1 MNFDPERVENELAE
15 IQKQSSPTEAR
26 TVILNLL
33 VISNEETRPWAER
46 ALGAVLGKRAARVI
60 HIVET
65 DADESDISLS
75 ARCYLDHEHKS
86 VCFQEVLIE
95 NGSDN
100 VGAAPGSWTP
110 LLIRDI
116 PVYVLWL
123 TPFSGRQALLDHVQ
137 EQADKLIIDSEYA
150 AAGGDSP
157 GRIRGAATGIMLP
170 EGFGV
175 SDLTW
180 QRMLPLRRVTA
191 HVFDPPELESA
202 LFELEA
208 VELEGGPPMYG
219 ALYLAWLANR
229 LGWQPASQPGQ
240 TGDKGAAD
248 GGAARGG
255 TEPGTARDGQA
266 GSDDDRALDRTH
278 RYLDQQGREVTT
290 THHTQRDIEE
300 GLSVT
305 MRFFD
310 RKNIE
315 LSAKP
320 GGCVWIEGDAGDS
333 HSEAFTVPS
342 AGEMLLGEIDAAR
355 NETLYIEAF
364 SLIAG

>member
-1 MNFDPERVENELAE
+1 MNFDPERVESELAE

-33 VISNEETRPWAER
+33 VVSNEETRPWAER

-65 DADESDISLS
+65 DGEKSEISLS

-95 NGSDN
+95 NGSDK

-150 AAGGDSP
+150 VGAGDTP
-157 GRIRGAATGIMLP
+157 RDIYRAATGVMP
-170 EGFGV
+170 GEGFGI

-180 QRMLPLRRVTA
+180 QRMLPLRSITA
-191 HVFDPPELESA
+191 HLFDPPELASS
-202 LFELEA
+202 LFELET

-219 ALYLAWLANR
+219 ALYLGWLANR
-229 LGWQPASQPGQ
+229 LGWQPIAPRQE
-240 TGDKGAAD
+240 T
-248 GGAARGG
+248 GGANGG
-255 TEPGTARDGQA
+255 E
-266 GSDDDRALDRTH
+266 DRENGPASTR
-278 RYLDQQGREVTT
+278 RYRDQQGREVATVHRAPASLT
-290 THHTQRDIEE
+290 E
-300 GLSVT
+300 GLSLT
-305 MRFFD
+305 MRFFGREHID
-310 RKNIE
+310 

-320 GGCVWIEGDAGDS
+320 DGCVWIEGAGEES
-333 HSEAFTVPS
+333 HSEAFTVPGD
-342 AGEMLLGEIDAAR
+342 GEMLLAEIDAAR
-355 NETLYIEAF
+355 NETLYIAAF
-364 SLIAG
+364 GLIAR